1 MSIAFNNWRCLSL
14 AFALTA
20 CAYQPAT
27 TLPELALPDVSAL
40 AGASHVSN
48 QAKRQSQWWQAYGS
62 VELEQLYLELDS
74 NSLDLAAGRERLLK
88 AKALRKQQRADNWPS
103 LNVQASQRT
112 ERELSSDDRES
123 SSALNFTAAYE
134 IDLWGSRSAANYGA
148 EMSVIAQ
155 QQEYQSLQLQLHA
168 NLAKSYFELVALQD
182 RYAIALQN
190 QQASKAL
197 LDLIQLRF
205 EAGSASGIE
214 LSQQRNT
221 WLATGAT
228 VLGLQRAIQTAE
240 RLVAVLL
247 GRESLQL
254 PELSTG
260 LAAIALPNIQRV
272 QSAAL
277 LESRPDIQLAET
289 QLRLTE
295 ALLYQEKQ
303 KRWPTLQ
310 LSAGLGLD
318 ALFDG
323 GGEWTASLIGSA
335 AAPIFNAGKI
345 REQIHAASS
354 DVTIAQLNYR
364 AVVLQ
369 AMQDAVETLSEL
381 AYQNEL
387 YHVRVLEL
395 ENNQQLYDLAK
406 LRYDS
411 GDTDFINLLTAQRSW
426 FSARDSLL
434 QAKNQQLAA
443 SVNVFAALGVAP
455 DLVPEPSK

>member
-1 MSIAFNNWRCLSL
+1 MFVAWKNWRCLAL
-14 AFALTA
+14 AFGLAA

-27 TLPELALPDVSAL
+27 TLPELTLPDVAAL
-40 AGASHVSN
+40 AGTTVAST
-48 QAKRQSQWWQAYGS
+48 QSRPQTQWWQTYGS
-62 VELEQLYLELDS
+62 AELAQLFRELEL
-74 NSLDLAAGRERLLK
+74 NSLDLAVGRERLDQ
-88 AKALRKQQRADNWPS
+88 AKALRKQQTADNWPS

-112 ERELSSDDRES
+112 AQQLGADERETSSG
-123 SSALNFTAAYE
+123 LNFTAAYE

-148 EMSVIAQ
+148 RISELAQ
-155 QQEYQSLQLQLHA
+155 QQEYQSLQLQLQA
-168 NLAKSYFELVALQD
+168 NLAKSYFELIALQD
-182 RYAIALQN
+182 RYTIALQN
-190 QQASKAL
+190 QQASKEL

-221 WLATGAT
+221 WLATSAT
-228 VLGLQRAIQTAE
+228 VLGLQRAVQKAE
-240 RLVAVLL
+240 GIIAVLV

-254 PELSTG
+254 PASSMR
-260 LAAIALPNIQRV
+260 LAAVALPDIRSV

-277 LESRPDIQLAET
+277 LEYRPDIKLAES

-295 ALLYQEKQ
+295 SLLYQEQQ
-303 KRWPTLQ
+303 KRWPSLQ

-318 ALFDG
+318 ELFNS

-345 REQIHAASS
+345 REQINAATS

-381 AYQNEL
+381 AYQKAL
-387 YHVRVLEL
+387 YQVRAQEL
-395 ENNQQLYDLAK
+395 ENNRQLYDLAR

-443 SVNVFAALGVAP
+443 SVNLFAALGVAP
-455 DLVPEPSK
+455 ELAPEITK